1 MKKVFFM
8 SNQTILYLPIDEI
21 MYLQWQ
27 KRKLYVHTKDA
38 IYPVSGYLKQY
49 TYLLKYHFKKIN
61 RNVIINYNV
70 ITYIDK

>member
-21 MYLQWQ
+21 LYLQWNN
-27 KRKLYVHTKDA
+27 RKLYVHTKDT

-49 TYLLKYHFKKIN
+49 TYLLKHHFKKIN
-61 RNVIINYNV
+61 RNTMINYNV

>member
-1 MKKVFFM
+1 MQKVFFM

-21 MYLQWQ
+21 IFIQWRN
-27 KRKLYVHTKDA
+27 RKLYVHTKDT

-49 TYLLKYHFKKIN
+49 TYLLKHHFKKIN
-61 RNVIINYNV
+61 RNTMINYNV